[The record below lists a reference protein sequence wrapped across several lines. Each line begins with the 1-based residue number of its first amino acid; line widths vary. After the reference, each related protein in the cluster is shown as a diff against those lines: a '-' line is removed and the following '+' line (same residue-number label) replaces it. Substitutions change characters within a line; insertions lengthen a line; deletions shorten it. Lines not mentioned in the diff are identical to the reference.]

1 MENRKDKRLIDDFN
15 NLVSEISKDV
25 FNKSIYRDLKLTE
38 ENLIKTLTNTSEK
51 TAIINRNN
59 LISLQNNLKVILDQA
74 VEDFNVGVQNGEKLF
89 EHKADKFL
97 EKTREVSERCQA
109 DIIETS
115 NKTNNLKS
123 NIEILNE
130 NVRNINESIEY
141 LSSAE
146 GVNNLDNL
154 KDLIITL
161 NNSIEL
167 SNKISLKY
175 IKKMEEMDK
184 GFKSDYIKIM
194 NCVNKLENKINLEK
208 IDASYAINE
217 YKEQIEISL
226 DEFQK
231 KIFIEINEFKDL
243 LEEGNTNIDNKM
255 EFINSTL
262 PKYNSDVVDSVRRIG
277 DRINSLEKKIL
288 IRNKIENKEEEISE
302 RIKNEFDKK
311 YNFLVLIIIA
321 FGIISIIF

>member
-243 LEEGNTNIDNKM
+243 LEEGNTNTDNKM

-288 IRNKIENKEEEISE
+288 IRNKTENKEEEISE
-302 RIKNEFDKK
+302 HIKNEFDKK

>member
-1 MENRKDKRLIDDFN
+1 MENRNDERLIDDFN

-51 TAIINRNN
+51 TATINRNN
-59 LISLQNNLKVILDQA
+59 LISLQNNLKVILDKA
-74 VEDFNVGVQNGEKLF
+74 LEDFNVGVQNGEKLF
-89 EHKADKFL
+89 EDKAEKFL
-97 EKTREVSERCQA
+97 EKTREVSEICQA
-109 DIIETS
+109 NIFETS

-123 NIEILNE
+123 NIEILSE

-154 KDLIITL
+154 KDLIIAL

-175 IKKMEEMDK
+175 IKKMEQIDK

-208 IDASYAINE
+208 IDASYSINE

-243 LEEGNTNIDNKM
+243 LEEGNTNTDNKM

-288 IRNKIENKEEEISE
+288 IRNKTENKEKEISE

-311 YNFLVLIIIA
+311 YNFLLLMIIA
-321 FGIISIIF
+321 FGIISVIF

>member
-74 VEDFNVGVQNGEKLF
+74 VEEFNVGVQNGEKLF

-130 NVRNINESIEY
+130 NVRNINESIKY

-154 KDLIITL
+154 KDLIIAL

-194 NCVNKLENKINLEK
+194 NCVNKLENKIKLEK

-277 DRINSLEKKIL
+277 DKINSLEKKML
-288 IRNKIENKEEEISE
+288 IRNKTENKEAEISAH
-302 RIKNEFDKK
+302 IKNEFDKK
-311 YNFLVLIIIA
+311 YKFLVLIIIA

>member
-243 LEEGNTNIDNKM
+243 LEEGNTNTDNKM

>member
-217 YKEQIEISL
+217 YKELIEISL

-243 LEEGNTNIDNKM
+243 LEEGNTNTDNKM